1 MRISDWSSD
10 VCSSD
15 LIAIALLDHAA
26 ADRVDL
32 RHGFDAGPA
41 PGRPEINDH
50 DLALQCA
57 ELGAGRTLQDDAGR
71 LGRLLADLDGR
82 RRRTDREPEQQREPG
97 AEHATVQRRGI
108 MPGGRRPASPR
119 IIRSEEH
126 TSELQSLMRNSYDG
140 F

>member
-57 ELGAGRTLQDDAGR
+57 ELGAGRTLQDAAGR
-71 LGRLLADLDGR
+71 PGRLLADLAGR
-82 RRRTDREPEQQREPG
+82 RRRTDRAPDQTREPV
-97 AEHATVQRRGI
+97 AENAPGTRKRAVWGKGVDGRGD
-108 MPGGRRPASPR
+108 
-119 IIRSEEH
+119 
-126 TSELQSLMRNSYDG
+126 T
-140 F
+140 

>member
-1 MRISDWSSD
+1 MILRPPISTRTYTLFPYTTLFRS
-10 VCSSD
+10 
-15 LIAIALLDHAA
+15 
-26 ADRVDL
+26 
-32 RHGFDAGPA
+32 DAGPA

-97 AEHATVQRRGI
+97 AEDRKSTR
-108 MPGGRRPASPR
+108 
-119 IIRSEEH
+119 
-126 TSELQSLMRNSYDG
+126 LNSSH
-140 F
+140 